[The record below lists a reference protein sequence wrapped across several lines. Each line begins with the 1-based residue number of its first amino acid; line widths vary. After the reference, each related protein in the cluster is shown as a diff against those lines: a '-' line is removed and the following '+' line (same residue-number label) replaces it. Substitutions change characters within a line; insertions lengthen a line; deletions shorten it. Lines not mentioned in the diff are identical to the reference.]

1 MLSDAS
7 IEKINKV
14 LKDRTFNYTGNILH
28 DIDCDVDFK
37 IELLGYRNMISVGTE
52 YPYMRVK
59 IIFTKFKDDI
69 SKLIFGRMKEVG
81 GNHAFNFM
89 KTSLSMKYGLE
100 NYLSSVLQFFDPENY
115 TNVVIDEIEI
125 LSSTQA
131 HIPTDLGII
140 FIDTS
145 LSVNGVRY
153 ISDINLLCNSLK
165 NA

>member
-59 IIFTKFKDDI
+59 IIFTKFK
-69 SKLIFGRMKEVG
+69 SKTVQ
-81 GNHAFNFM
+81 
-89 KTSLSMKYGLE
+89 
-100 NYLSSVLQFFDPENY
+100 SSVFGIAIVLYYTTNLQ
-115 TNVVIDEIEI
+115 
-125 LSSTQA
+125 
-131 HIPTDLGII
+131 
-140 FIDTS
+140 
-145 LSVNGVRY
+145 
-153 ISDINLLCNSLK
+153 
-165 NA
+165 